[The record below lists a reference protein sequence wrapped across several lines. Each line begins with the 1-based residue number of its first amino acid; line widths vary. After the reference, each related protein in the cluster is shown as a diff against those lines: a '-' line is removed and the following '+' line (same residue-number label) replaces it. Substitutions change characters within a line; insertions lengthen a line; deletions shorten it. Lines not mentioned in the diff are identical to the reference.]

1 MSPDPL
7 KLNIDKY
14 GDKDHK
20 NFPDIE
26 TFKYFCSMDR
36 NIQYYKNYFIDFY
49 NALDSATQRKLAYVI
64 QYVKT
69 ESRWNEKFVKFIRDG
84 LFELRAMH
92 NGNIYR
98 VFFILDDGNIIILF
112 NGFQKKTQKTPKQE
126 IEKAIK
132 LKNQYYAEKQ

>member
-14 GDKDHK
+14 GDKYHK

-26 TFKYFCSMDR
+26 TF
-36 NIQYYKNYFIDFY
+36 NYFR
-49 NALDSATQRKLAYVI
+49 S
-64 QYVKT
+64 
-69 ESRWNEKFVKFIRDG
+69 
-84 LFELRAMH
+84 
-92 NGNIYR
+92 R

-132 LKNQYYAEKQ
+132 LKNQ

>member
-1 MSPDPL
+1 
-7 KLNIDKY
+7 
-14 GDKDHK
+14 
-20 NFPDIE
+20 
-26 TFKYFCSMDR
+26 MDR

-69 ESRWNEKFVKFIRDG
+69 ETRWNEKFVKFIRDG

-98 VFFILDDGNIIILF
+98 VFFILDEGNIIILF

-126 IEKAIK
+126 ALAKQIGTNKSYISKIENGLVEPSASLFLRILSSLGLRFDIVKP
-132 LKNQYYAEKQ
+132 LVQL

>member
-1 MSPDPL
+1 MSPDTL
-7 KLNIDKY
+7 KLNIAKY
-14 GDKDHK
+14 GDKYHK
-20 NFPDIE
+20 NFLYIE
-26 TFKYFCSMDR
+26 TFNYFCSMDR

>member
-1 MSPDPL
+1 MSPDSL
-7 KLNIDKY
+7 KLNIAKY
-14 GDKDHK
+14 GNKHHK
-20 NFPDIE
+20 NFPDNE
-26 TFKYFCSMDR
+26 TFNYFCSMDR

>member
-7 KLNIDKY
+7 KLNIAKY
-14 GDKDHK
+14 GDKYHK
-20 NFPDIE
+20 NFLYIE
-26 TFKYFCSMDR
+26 TFNYFCSMDR

>member
-1 MSPDPL
+1 MSPNPL
-7 KLNIDKY
+7 KLNIAKY
-14 GDKDHK
+14 GDKYHK
-20 NFPDIE
+20 NFLYIE
-26 TFKYFCSMDR
+26 TFNYFCSMDR

>member
-7 KLNIDKY
+7 KLNIAKY
-14 GDKDHK
+14 GDKYHK
-20 NFPDIE
+20 NFLYIE
-26 TFKYFCSMDR
+26 TFNYFCSMDR

-98 VFFILDDGNIIILF
+98 VFFILDEGNIIILF

>member
-7 KLNIDKY
+7 KLNIAKY
-14 GDKDHK
+14 GDKYHK
-20 NFPDIE
+20 NFLYIE
-26 TFKYFCSMDR
+26 TFNYFCSMDR

-69 ESRWNEKFVKFIRDG
+69 ESRWNERFVKFIRNG

>member
-1 MSPDPL
+1 MPPDSL
-7 KLNIDKY
+7 KLNIAKY
-14 GDKDHK
+14 GNKHHK
-20 NFPDIE
+20 NFPDNE
-26 TFKYFCSMDR
+26 TFNYFCSMDR

-69 ESRWNEKFVKFIRDG
+69 ESRWNERFVKFIRDG

-98 VFFILDDGNIIILF
+98 VFFIIDDGNIIILF

>member
-14 GDKDHK
+14 GDKYHK
-20 NFPDIE
+20 NFLYIE
-26 TFKYFCSMDR
+26 TFNYFCSMDR

>member
-1 MSPDPL
+1 MSPDTL
-7 KLNIDKY
+7 KLNIAKY
-14 GDKDHK
+14 GDKYHK
-20 NFPDIE
+20 NCPNIE
-26 TFKYFCSMDR
+26 TFNYFCSMDR

-69 ESRWNEKFVKFIRDG
+69 ETRWNEKFVKFIRDG

>member
-1 MSPDPL
+1 MSTDSL
-7 KLNIDKY
+7 KLNIAKY
-14 GDKDHK
+14 GNKRHK

-26 TFKYFCSMDR
+26 TFNYFCSMDR

>member
-1 MSPDPL
+1 MSTDSL
-7 KLNIDKY
+7 KLNIAKY
-14 GDKDHK
+14 GNKHHK

-26 TFKYFCSMDR
+26 TFNYFCSMDR

-132 LKNQYYAEKQ
+132 LKNQYDAEKQ

>member
-14 GDKDHK
+14 GDKYHK
-20 NFPDIE
+20 NLPDIE

>member
-7 KLNIDKY
+7 KLNIAKY
-14 GDKDHK
+14 GDKYHK
-20 NFPDIE
+20 NFLYIE
-26 TFKYFCSMDR
+26 TFNYFCSMDR

-69 ESRWNEKFVKFIRDG
+69 ESRWNERFVKFIRDG